1 MGNVIAQ
8 KYYKKLSKKYLV
20 EARNF
25 IPKYDEILK
34 QILDLVQIKNSK
46 KILDIGCGVGNLE
59 ELILKKFPN
68 SQITCVEASLEMAQI
83 SKSKLAKYK
92 ENVKIIKIDILDFK
106 PNEKYDLI
114 ISNLVLHNISYNKKG
129 KLLKKIRRWLK
140 SDGIFIW
147 GDLIKYDDKKMQ
159 EFFVNYRLKFGLKR
173 GGSKKFAKRNFEK
186 EKKHDFPL
194 TIEKTLEILRKV
206 GYKQPKKVWNHDTFA
221 IFYMKK

>member
-8 KYYKKLSKKYLV
+8 KYYKKLAKKYLV

-34 QILDLVQIKNSK
+34 QILDLSQIKNSK
-46 KILDIGCGVGNLE
+46 KILDIGCGAGNLE

-68 SQITCVEASLEMAQI
+68 SQITCVEASPKMAQI
-83 SKSKLAKYK
+83 SRSKLAKYK

-106 PNEKYDLI
+106 PTEKYGLI
-114 ISNLVLHNISYNKKG
+114 ISNIVLHNISYDKKE
-129 KLLKKIRRWLK
+129 KLLKKIRGWLK

-159 EFFVNYRLKFGLKR
+159 EFFVNYRLKFGLAR
-173 GGSKKFAKRNFEK
+173 GGNKKFAKENFEK
-186 EKKHDFPL
+186 EEKYDFPF

-206 GYKQPKKVWNHDTFA
+206 GYKQSKKVWNHDTFA
-221 IFYMKK
+221 IFYMRK